1 MTLIVLDPG
10 VQCTL
15 QAAPRIGL
23 RHAGV
28 PASGPADPVSMALAN
43 RLVGR
48 APDDPCLE
56 ITYGPARFRF
66 GVPVQIGIAGA
77 SAPVRVGGLP
87 RASHVTLKVEA
98 GEEVG
103 IGAAIAGARIYLA
116 VAGDLTA
123 DEFLGSRSTYL
134 PAGFGG
140 IEGRALRKGDELAF
154 ESAAPV
160 AEVTTPDAFRNPP
173 QDSLALR
180 AVPGPDLNDAADFP
194 WTETFTASPRL
205 SRMGAEITGKFP
217 NREDA
222 GLTPSAAV
230 FPGALQVTP
239 QGRGFL
245 LLVDGQTT
253 GGYPHL
259 LQVIRADRHML
270 GQVRPGTR
278 IRFLPRTQ
286 ARAEEDLRAKQALLE
301 SWLPGF
307 RL

>member
-1 MTLIVLDPG
+1 

-48 APDDPCLE
+48 APGDACLE

-66 GVPVQIGIAGA
+66 GAPVQIGIAGA
-77 SAPVRVGGLP
+77 SAPVRVGGIP
-87 RASHVTLKVEA
+87 REPHATLKVEA

-103 IGAAIAGARIYLA
+103 IGAATAGARIYLA
-116 VAGDLTA
+116 VAGDLKA

-134 PAGFGG
+134 PAGLGG
-140 IEGRALRKGDELAF
+140 IEGRALRKGDALTF
-154 ESAAPV
+154 EAAAPV
-160 AEVTTPDAFRNPP
+160 AEVTTPDALRNPP
-173 QDSLALR
+173 QDSFALR
-180 AVPGPDLNDAADFP
+180 AVPGPDLKDSADFP
-194 WTETFTASPRL
+194 WAETFTASPRL
-205 SRMGAEITGKFP
+205 SRMGVEIMGKLP
-217 NREDA
+217 DRHDA
-222 GLTPSAAV
+222 GVMPSAAV
-230 FPGALQVTP
+230 FPGTLQATP
-239 QGRGFL
+239 QGHGFL

-259 LQVIRADRHML
+259 LQVIRADRHLL
-270 GQVRPGTR
+270 GQVRPGNR

-301 SWLPGF
+301 TWLPGF